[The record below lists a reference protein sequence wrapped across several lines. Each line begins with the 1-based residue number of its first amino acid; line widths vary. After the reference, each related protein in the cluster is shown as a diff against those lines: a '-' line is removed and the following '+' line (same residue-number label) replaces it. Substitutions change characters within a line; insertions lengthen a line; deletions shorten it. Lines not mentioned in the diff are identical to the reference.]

1 MVLSLGALPQRVLIA
16 GTGSIGRRHIGNLRR
31 LLPGARYA
39 LLRADGRRDALS
51 AELDAEVVTDNAA
64 ALAWAPTL
72 AVVATPSDRHAELL
86 LPLLRAGVATFVE
99 KPVVIAA
106 ADAAAL
112 QQLAAGELPATQ
124 VGCVLRFLPSLGRLK
139 AWLDEGRLGTV
150 VRASFE
156 VGQWLPDWRPQQD
169 YRQGYGARRER
180 GGGVVLDLVHELDL
194 ACWLF
199 GEVRLLGAWG
209 AKRSRLEIDSED
221 VATLA
226 LRGGAGELL
235 SVQLD
240 YVSRVPVRRI
250 HIVGDEGSATWDL
263 PARSLELR
271 GPDGRHERS
280 AEGFDV
286 DAAYLE
292 AMAEL
297 VAAMRG
303 TAPTRLPLHEGLR
316 ATRLAIDANAAIRAE
331 PKP

>member
-1 MVLSLGALPQRVLIA
+1 MVLSATASVPRVLVA

-31 LLPGARYA
+31 LLPDARYA

-51 AELDAEVVTDNAA
+51 AELDAEVLTDTSA

-86 LPLLRAGVATFVE
+86 LPLLRAGVATFIE

-106 ADAAAL
+106 EDAEAL
-112 QQLAAGELPATQ
+112 ARLGRDTLPATQ
-124 VGCVLRFLPSLGRLK
+124 VGCVLRFLPSLATLK
-139 AWLDEGRLGTV
+139 SWLDAGRLGTV

-156 VGQWLPDWRPQQD
+156 VGQWLPDWRPAQD
-169 YRQGYGARRER
+169 YRQGYGASRER

-199 GEVRLLGAWG
+199 GDVRLLGAWG
-209 AKRSRLEIDSED
+209 AHRSKLEIDSED

-250 HIVGDEGSATWDL
+250 HIVGDAASATWDL
-263 PARSLELR
+263 PGRSLALR
-271 GPDGRHERS
+271 GPAGLDEKTG
-280 AEGFDV
+280 AGFDV
-286 DAAYLE
+286 DAAYSE

-297 VAAMRG
+297 IGAARG
-303 TAPTRLPLHEGLR
+303 AAPARLPLHEGLR
-316 ATRLAIDANAAIRAE
+316 ATRLAIDANRAIRAE
-331 PKP
+331 AT